1 MEIERSYSM
10 VDQHYTLWVKSKCPF
25 CVKAKDELLDNIKSF
40 TLHVMDER
48 EEELLE
54 AKKLW
59 NHNTVPIVVL
69 QDGDEEIF
77 IGGYTELKAH
87 LNEEGAQSAGV

>member
-1 MEIERSYSM
+1 M

-87 LNEEGAQSAGV
+87 LNEEGKQSVGV